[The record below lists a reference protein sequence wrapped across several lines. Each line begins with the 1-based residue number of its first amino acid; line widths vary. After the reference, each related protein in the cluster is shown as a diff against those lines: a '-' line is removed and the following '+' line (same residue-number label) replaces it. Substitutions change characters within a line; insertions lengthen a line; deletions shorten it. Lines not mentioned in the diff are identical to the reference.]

1 MTIDEALEILD
12 DFGIGVGGMTGADQG
27 IPQGGD
33 CKAVVA
39 KRMDGGHPHCRFKIY
54 RRKRKKKK

>member
-1 MTIDEALEILD
+1 MTLKEAIQILE

-27 IPQGGD
+27 IPQSGD

-39 KRMDGGHPHCRFKIY
+39 KRMDGGHPQCRYHI
-54 RRKRKKKK
+54 RKRKKRKKK